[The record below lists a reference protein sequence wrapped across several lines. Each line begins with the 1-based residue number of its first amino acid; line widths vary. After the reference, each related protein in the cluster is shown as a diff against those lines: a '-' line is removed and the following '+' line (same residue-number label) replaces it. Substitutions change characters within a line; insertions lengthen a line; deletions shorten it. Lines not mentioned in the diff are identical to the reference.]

1 MTLYYILCPGGM
13 VYSSMPPVLLKMDQE
28 LRPPWSIRRESGDVS
43 TDSGNVILSEAKNS
57 VYDEGE
63 SGDVSTDSG
72 NVTLSE
78 AKDSV
83 YDEYGEAY
91 TYDADKAGEPAEQ
104 SDVKGMDDILE
115 QSVSPENNESGDTS
129 PDS

>member
-13 VYSSMPPVLLKMDQE
+13 VYSSMPPV
-28 LRPPWSIRRESGDVS
+28 ESGDVS
-43 TDSGNVILSEAKNS
+43 TDSGNVILSEAKDS
-57 VYDEGE
+57 VE

-91 TYDADKAGEPAEQ
+91 TYDADKAGDSAEQ
-104 SDVKGMDDILE
+104 SDVKGMDDIVKQPASSE
-115 QSVSPENNESGDTS
+115 KNESADTS
-129 PDS
+129 PDSVS